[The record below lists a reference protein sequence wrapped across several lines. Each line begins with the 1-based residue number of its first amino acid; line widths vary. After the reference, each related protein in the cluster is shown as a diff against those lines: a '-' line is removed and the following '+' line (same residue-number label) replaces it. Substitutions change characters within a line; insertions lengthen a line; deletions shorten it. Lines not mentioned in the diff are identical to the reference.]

1 LARNNLAETD
11 LFHGLPILI
20 KRNHH
25 QLGLYN
31 GDSGILWQSANG
43 LRACFRDSA
52 GDIRDLAI
60 NRLPDFAP
68 AWASTVHKS
77 QGSEFDSVFLVL
89 PSDPGSE
96 ALSRE
101 LLYTAITRARQRF
114 ILHAAESVVISSIES
129 LTQRHSG
136 LARKL
141 GWPD

>member
-1 LARNNLAETD
+1 
-11 LFHGLPILI
+11 
-20 KRNHH
+20 
-25 QLGLYN
+25 
-31 GDSGILWQSANG
+31 
-43 LRACFRDSA
+43 
-52 GDIRDLAI
+52 
-60 NRLPDFAP
+60 
-68 AWASTVHKS
+68 
-77 QGSEFDSVFLVL
+77 VFLIL
-89 PSDPGSE
+89 PSDPDSE